1 MFFDYSKILSND
13 KMLKKFYELY
23 FSLMNQKDKKFKKFG
38 SELFGFV
45 INSILEC
52 KVNEENILIE
62 YPSEYHINV
71 AIQMYEKIIIPYETA
86 IIDYMKN
93 NPKNNLKVSKNKE
106 IDAAKKNKVDEQQ
119 ALEELIENYMRLMH
133 KVNIGKCNIILNLNY
148 EKENLDGYQSVQHH
162 MNLYKKY
169 KLLLKNSLKII
180 TQIYEYNGGTTGN
193 YLFSNHTT
201 NLYFDEILQ
210 I

>member
-1 MFFDYSKILSND
+1 
-13 KMLKKFYELY
+13 
-23 FSLMNQKDKKFKKFG
+23 MNQKDKKFKKFG

-52 KVNEENILIE
+52 KVNEENVLIE

-71 AIQMYEKIIIPYETA
+71 AIQMYEKIIIPYETV

-93 NPKNNLKVSKNKE
+93 NPKNNLKDSKNKE
-106 IDAAKKNKVDEQQ
+106 IDQTKKNKVDEQQ

-148 EKENLDGYQSVQHH
+148 EIENLDGYEIIQNH
-162 MNLYKKY
+162 MNLYFI
-169 KLLLKNSLKII
+169 S
-180 TQIYEYNGGTTGN
+180 
-193 YLFSNHTT
+193 
-201 NLYFDEILQ
+201 
-210 I
+210 